1 MNIRQVRKMNLKKL
15 RTDRKLTISQLSQ
28 LSGVPTR
35 TIEDIESKDVNF
47 KIQTAI
53 KLADALSV
61 SLDELCR

>member
-1 MNIRQVRKMNLKKL
+1 MNLKKL
-15 RTDRKLTISQLSQ
+15 RTDRKLTIPQLSQ

>member
-1 MNIRQVRKMNLKKL
+1 MNLKKL